1 MQQWPLLQHDK
12 QVVHRDLKAENIYF
26 TSRQQVK
33 LGDFGFSTTCVSDQT
48 LTTFC
53 GSPPY
58 AAPELFCD
66 DSYYGPNVDV
76 WALGILLY
84 FMVVGVLPFRA
95 ETIGKLKRCI
105 LDGVYTMPEHVSDDC
120 RLLIRGIL
128 RPAPSD
134 RYSIREICDS
144 DWLSEV
150 EFPEPMEPY
159 TLGVDVNNRPMTE
172 AEVETRR
179 QLEEMGMSEQH
190 VEAEMETRRQL
201 EEMGMSEQ
209 HVEVEMETRRQLE
222 EMGMS
227 EQHVEAAMSQQS
239 RSSVAGTYHI
249 LLHSIQKRLAA
260 EAKQAAAAAAADIVD
275 TDADEPVTNLVD
287 VAPCRP
293 VVQPLLKKPSKVCV
307 IL

>member
-150 EFPEPMEPY
+150 EFPESMEPY
-159 TLGVDVNNRPMTE
+159 TLGVDNNRPMTE
-172 AEVETRR
+172 AEV
-179 QLEEMGMSEQH
+179 
-190 VEAEMETRRQL
+190 
-201 EEMGMSEQ
+201 
-209 HVEVEMETRRQLE
+209 ETRRQLE

-260 EAKQAAAAAAADIVD
+260 EAKQAAAAAAATATADIVD

>member
-1 MQQWPLLQHDK
+1 M
-12 QVVHRDLKAENIYF
+12 VHRDLKAENIYF
-26 TSRQQVK
+26 SSGRQIK
-33 LGDFGFSTTCVSDQT
+33 LGDFGFSTSCSAEQT

-84 FMVVGVLPFRA
+84 FMVVGALPFRA

-105 LDGVYTMPEHVSDDC
+105 LDGVYTMPDHVSDDC

-134 RYSIREICDS
+134 RYSIREIRDS

-150 EFPEPMEPY
+150 EFPQPLEPY
-159 TLGVDVNNRPMTE
+159 TLGTGDDDRPLTE
-172 AEVETRR
+172 AELETRR
-179 QLEEMGMSEQH
+179 QLEEFGMS
-190 VEAEMETRRQL
+190 A
-201 EEMGMSEQ
+201 
-209 HVEVEMETRRQLE
+209 
-222 EMGMS
+222 
-227 EQHVEAAMSQQS
+227 QHVEAAKSQQS
-239 RSSVAGTYHI
+239 RSSVAGTYHV
-249 LLHSIQKRLAA
+249 LLHSIQKRLAT
-260 EAKQAAAAAAADIVD
+260 EAQNAAANASVD
-275 TDADEPVTNLVD
+275 SSTDDTVPTAVVSIP
-287 VAPCRP
+287 PS
-293 VVQPLLKKPSKVCV
+293 VVQPLTKKSSKVCV

>member
-1 MQQWPLLQHDK
+1 MQHEK
-12 QVVHRDLKAENIYF
+12 HVVHRDLKAENIYF
-26 TSRQQVK
+26 TTGRQIK
-33 LGDFGFSTTCVSDQT
+33 LGDFGFSTSCGADQT
-48 LTTFC
+48 LSTFC

-84 FMVVGVLPFRA
+84 FMVVGALPFRA

-105 LDGVYTMPEHVSDDC
+105 LDGVYTMPDHLSDDC

-134 RYSIREICDS
+134 RYSIREIRES

-150 EFPEPMEPY
+150 EFPLPLEPY
-159 TLGVDVNNRPMTE
+159 TLGVGDDNRPLTE
-172 AEVETRR
+172 AELETRR
-179 QLEEMGMSEQH
+179 QLEELGMSEQH
-190 VEAEMETRRQL
+190 I
-201 EEMGMSEQ
+201 
-209 HVEVEMETRRQLE
+209 
-222 EMGMS
+222 
-227 EQHVEAAMSQQS
+227 EAAKSQQS
-239 RSSVAGTYHI
+239 RSSVAGTYHV

-260 EAKQAAAAAAADIVD
+260 EAQNAAATAAVETSTEDSVPIVVS
-275 TDADEPVTNLVD
+275 TP
-287 VAPCRP
+287 PC
-293 VVQPLLKKPSKVCV
+293 VMQPITKKSSKVCV

>member
-1 MQQWPLLQHDK
+1 
-12 QVVHRDLKAENIYF
+12 LKAENIYF
-26 TSRQQVK
+26 TSMQQVK
-33 LGDFGFSTTCVSDQT
+33 LGDFGFSTMCVAGQT

-95 ETIGKLKRCI
+95 DTIGKLKRCI
-105 LDGVYTMPEHVSDDC
+105 LDGVYTTPEHVSDDC

-134 RYSIREICDS
+134 RYSIREIRDS
-144 DWLSEV
+144 DWLSAV
-150 EFPEPMEPY
+150 QYPRPLQPY
-159 TLGVDVNNRPMTE
+159 MLGVDDDDDRPLTD
-172 AEVETRR
+172 AELETRR
-179 QLEEMGMSEQH
+179 QLEE
-190 VEAEMETRRQL
+190 L
-201 EEMGMSEQ
+201 
-209 HVEVEMETRRQLE
+209 
-222 EMGMS
+222 GMS
-227 EQHVEAAMSQQS
+227 EQHVEAARSHQS

-249 LLHSIQKRLAA
+249 LLHSVQKRLAA
-260 EAKQAAAAAAADIVD
+260 DAENAAAAATAAATTAPADTNVEEPTPATVD
-275 TDADEPVTNLVD
+275 TP
-287 VAPCRP
+287 PCAT
-293 VVQPLLKKPSKVCV
+293 QPMLKKSSKVCV

>member
-1 MQQWPLLQHDK
+1 M
-12 QVVHRDLKAENIYF
+12 VHRDLKAENIYF
-26 TSRQQVK
+26 TRGQQVK
-33 LGDFGFSTTCVSDQT
+33 LGDFGFSTSCVEGQT

-66 DSYYGPNVDV
+66 DSYYGPNVDI

-95 ETIGKLKRCI
+95 DTIGKLKRCI
-105 LDGVYTMPEHVSDDC
+105 LEGVYTTPEHVSDEC

-134 RYSIREICDS
+134 RYSIREIRDS
-144 DWLSEV
+144 DWLSGV
-150 EFPEPMEPY
+150 EFPRPLEPY
-159 TLGVDVNNRPMTE
+159 TLGVGDDGRTLTE

-179 QLEEMGMSEQH
+179 QLEELGMSEEHIQ
-190 VEAEMETRRQL
+190 
-201 EEMGMSEQ
+201 
-209 HVEVEMETRRQLE
+209 
-222 EMGMS
+222 
-227 EQHVEAAMSQQS
+227 AARTQQS

-249 LLHSIQKRLAA
+249 LLHCIQKRLAA
-260 EAKQAAAAAAADIVD
+260 EAENAAAAAAAEEAED
-275 TDADEPVTNLVD
+275 TNADDSVPAVVD
-287 VAPCRP
+287 VPPC
-293 VVQPLLKKPSKVCV
+293 VVQPITKKSSKVCV